1 MKYFDVDVA
10 MIGYE
15 HTNGEPLRDD
25 LVKLVRIFEPII
37 NAAYERGYADAM
49 KAEREGVAV

>member
-1 MKYFDVDVA
+1 MKYFDVDAA

-15 HTNGEPLRDD
+15 NTNGEPLRND

-37 NAAYERGYADAM
+37 NAAYERGCADAM
-49 KAEREGVAV
+49 KAEREEIAV